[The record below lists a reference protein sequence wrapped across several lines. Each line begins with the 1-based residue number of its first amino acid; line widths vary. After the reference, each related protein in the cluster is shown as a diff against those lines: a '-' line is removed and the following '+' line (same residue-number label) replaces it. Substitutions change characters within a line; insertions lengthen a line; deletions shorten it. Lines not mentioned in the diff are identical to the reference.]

1 MSGTNCPILPGTTS
15 QLQSFHFSLLSKWS
29 IILIAELQNCRC
41 MRLQFV
47 RSCQP
52 DRREKNSGW
61 LFGRRLR
68 QSPSI
73 SSRLQ
78 LPCQIWKTLEIF
90 GDNWRHHQMLRG
102 GKQVDTTHKWR
113 YDDQGIRF
121 DCLVIVGVR
130 QFEHFLL
137 LTSFDNAP
145 SNQAHACVIETCHG
159 HSSLLV
165 LSLIV
170 IHTLALR
177 RWGRVPLLN
186 HNIGMTSKVNFKT

>member
-1 MSGTNCPILPGTTS
+1 ML
-15 QLQSFHFSLLSKWS
+15 
-29 IILIAELQNCRC
+29 
-41 MRLQFV
+41 LQFV

-73 SSRLQ
+73 SSRLE
-78 LPCQIWKTLEIF
+78 LPCQIWKRLETF
-90 GDNWRHHQMLRG
+90 GDIWRHHQISRG
-102 GKQVDTTHKWR
+102 GEQVDTTHKWR

-145 SNQAHACVIETCHG
+145 SNQARVCHRNMSWTFLFACVVTHCNSMSHTGIA
-159 HSSLLV
+159 SLRK
-165 LSLIV
+165 STFIKSKC
-170 IHTLALR
+170 
-177 RWGRVPLLN
+177 WN
-186 HNIGMTSKVNFKT
+186 HKKLPPSASKTNFKT